1 MKKIRVINVIIIIFF
16 LLTSNSFSK
25 INNSV
30 IISVGNLPI
39 TYLDLVK
46 EMRLIALMSNNKID
60 DSNKEQFKNIAVQA
74 LIKRKIKEI
83 EIKKFKVENYS
94 TKDLDNLIL
103 KTSKNIGTDKK
114 GLQQLMKQR
123 NLDLDKLKSQFVID
137 LKWNT
142 LIFEL
147 YKNKISLNMD
157 EIEEKI
163 NIEVNKNKSNK
174 KFLLSEIEIQSSEDK
189 QQESINK
196 ILESI
201 KKDGF
206 ENTAKKFSISESAK
220 YGGNIGWIEEAKL
233 SGSLYKNIKNLKVDQ
248 VSEPIFVKNNIIWVK
263 KKGEKVLENN
273 VKKIKDN
280 IVKIEKQKKL
290 QMFSNAHYSKLE
302 RTIQIKFL

>member
-1 MKKIRVINVIIIIFF
+1 MKKNRVINVIIIIFF

-30 IISVGNLPI
+30 IISVGDLPI

-114 GLQQLMKQR
+114 GLQQLMKQN
-123 NLDLDKLKSQFVID
+123 NLDLERLKSQFVID

-174 KFLLSEIEIQSSEDK
+174 RFLLSEIEIQSSEDK
-189 QQESINK
+189 RQESINK

-201 KKDGF
+201 KKEGF

-220 YGGNIGWIEEAKL
+220 YGGNIGWIDEAKL
-233 SGSLYKNIKNLKVDQ
+233 SGSLYKNIRNLKMDK
-248 VSEPIFVKNNIIWVK
+248 VSEPIFVKNNIIWIK

-280 IVKIEKQKKL
+280 IVKVEKQKKL

>member
-1 MKKIRVINVIIIIFF
+1 MKKNRVINVIIIIFF

-30 IISVGNLPI
+30 IISVGDLPI

-114 GLQQLMKQR
+114 GLQQLMKQN
-123 NLDLDKLKSQFVID
+123 NLDLERLKSQFVID

-174 KFLLSEIEIQSSEDK
+174 RFLLS
-189 QQESINK
+189 
-196 ILESI
+196 
-201 KKDGF
+201 
-206 ENTAKKFSISESAK
+206 
-220 YGGNIGWIEEAKL
+220 
-233 SGSLYKNIKNLKVDQ
+233 
-248 VSEPIFVKNNIIWVK
+248 
-263 KKGEKVLENN
+263 
-273 VKKIKDN
+273 
-280 IVKIEKQKKL
+280 
-290 QMFSNAHYSKLE
+290 
-302 RTIQIKFL
+302 

>member
-1 MKKIRVINVIIIIFF
+1 MKKNRVINVIIIIFF

-30 IISVGNLPI
+30 IISVGDLPI

-114 GLQQLMKQR
+114 GLQQLMKQS
-123 NLDLDKLKSQFVID
+123 NLDLERLKSQFVID

-174 KFLLSEIEIQSSEDK
+174 RFLLSEIEIQSSEDK
-189 QQESINK
+189 RQESINK

-201 KKDGF
+201 KKEGF

-220 YGGNIGWIEEAKL
+220 YGGNIGWIDEAKL
-233 SGSLYKNIKNLKVDQ
+233 SGSLYKNIRNLKMDK
-248 VSEPIFVKNNIIWVK
+248 VSEPIFVKNNIIWIK

-280 IVKIEKQKKL
+280 IVKVEKQKKL

>member
-1 MKKIRVINVIIIIFF
+1 MKKIRVIKVIIIIFF

-114 GLQQLMKQR
+114 GLQQLMKQS
-123 NLDLDKLKSQFVID
+123 NLDLERLKSQFIID

-174 KFLLSEIEIQSSEDK
+174 RFLLSEIEIQSSEDK
-189 QQESINK
+189 RQESINK

-201 KKDGF
+201 KKEGF

-220 YGGNIGWIEEAKL
+220 YGGNIGWIDEAKL
-233 SGSLYKNIKNLKVDQ
+233 SGSLYKNIRNLKMDQ
-248 VSEPIFVKNNIIWVK
+248 VSEPIFIKNNIIWVK

-302 RTIQIKFL
+302 RTKQIKFL

>member
-123 NLDLDKLKSQFVID
+123 NLDLERLKSQFVID

-174 KFLLSEIEIQSSEDK
+174 RFLLSEIEIQSSEDK
-189 QQESINK
+189 RQESINK

-201 KKDGF
+201 KKEGF

-220 YGGNIGWIEEAKL
+220 YGGNIGWIDEAKL
-233 SGSLYKNIKNLKVDQ
+233 SGSLYKNIRNLKMDK
-248 VSEPIFVKNNIIWVK
+248 VSEPIFVKNNIIWIK
-263 KKGEKVLENN
+263 KNGEKVLENN